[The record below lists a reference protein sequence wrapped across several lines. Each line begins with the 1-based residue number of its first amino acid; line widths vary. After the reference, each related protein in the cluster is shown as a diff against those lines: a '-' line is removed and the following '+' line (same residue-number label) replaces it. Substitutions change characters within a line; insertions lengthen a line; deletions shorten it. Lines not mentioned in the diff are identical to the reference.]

1 MPVPVNN
8 SAKSESTASGVEPD
22 TAALPPLPRVRIRT
36 RPCREVSSQHANAP
50 GPDAGGTDYEVGYR
64 KPPRSSQF
72 QPGQSGNPRGRPKV
86 AKGLMTLV
94 RETMTA
100 QITVRT
106 ARGDTKM
113 SRIEVVLQK
122 MVELAMKGD
131 QRALKQL
138 ISLYG
143 SAVPE
148 AEPRVA
154 DAALNEF
161 ISTLDFSLQAKL
173 DAELWDGMDD

>member
-8 SAKSESTASGVEPD
+8 SAWSESTASGVEPD

-36 RPCREVSSQHANAP
+36 RPSGETPAPRAATP
-50 GPDAGGTDYEVGYR
+50 GPEANRIDYEVGYK

-86 AKGLMTLV
+86 TKGLMTLV

-106 ARGDTKM
+106 AGGETKM

-131 QRALKQL
+131 QRILL
-138 ISLYG
+138 RLMSLYD

-148 AEPRVA
+148 AEPLVA

-173 DAELWDGMDD
+173 DAEL